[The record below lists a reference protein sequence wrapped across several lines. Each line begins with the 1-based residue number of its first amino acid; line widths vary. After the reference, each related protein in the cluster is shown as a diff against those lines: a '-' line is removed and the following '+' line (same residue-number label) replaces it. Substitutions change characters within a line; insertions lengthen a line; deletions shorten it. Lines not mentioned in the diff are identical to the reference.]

1 MGKECKQFY
10 KHLAKLISEKR
21 EVPYSDVIT
30 FIRTKMS
37 FSLLKSAIL
46 CIRGYRGR
54 KEKDNVE
61 TVAETDIQLTVLE
74 AQLKEYN

>member
-1 MGKECKQFY
+1 MFEIIRIIIILILTKFRRVREFHLIVLSSLKEY
-10 KHLAKLISEKR
+10 L
-21 EVPYSDVIT
+21 
-30 FIRTKMS
+30 
-37 FSLLKSAIL
+37 SLTSAIL